1 MDITAFLDGIPLGGV
16 FLVTLLFTFLAI
28 EVGFLMGKW
37 RRKGLPPESTVRTGP
52 LASASLGLLA
62 FMLAV
67 VFSAVAARFN
77 ELKHIGLEEANAIG
91 TAFLRADL
99 LDADDRS
106 STRQLLND
114 YVDLRIEAVQDA
126 AREQIEQAITKSEAI
141 QSELWAKAVASA
153 LRQPTPTAALV
164 VQSLNDVIDMH
175 EKRITYSLY
184 YRLPWIMW
192 TMLYCLAI
200 LAMGIGGYD
209 TGLSGSSRVTAI
221 TLSTALA
228 FSVVFVLV
236 ISFDRPHRH
245 MSRTT
250 HDAML
255 DVQEDIRSSMQAE
268 PKRVGTD
275 SADNQL

>member
-1 MDITAFLDGIPLGGV
+1 MEVAEFFDGIPLAGV
-16 FLVTLLFTFLAI
+16 FFATLTCTFLSI

-37 RRKGLPPESTVRTGP
+37 RRKGLPPEASVRTGP

-62 FMLAV
+62 FMLAM
-67 VFSAVAARFN
+67 VFSAVSSRFN
-77 ELKHIGLEEANAIG
+77 ELKHIGLDEANAIG

-99 LDADDRS
+99 LDTADRAKI
-106 STRQLLND
+106 RHLLND
-114 YVDLRIEAVQDA
+114 YVALRIEAVQDSSK
-126 AREQIEQAITKSEAI
+126 EQIEEAIAKSEAI
-141 QSELWAKAVASA
+141 QSELWSTAVASA

-236 ISFDRPHRH
+236 ISFDRPHLH

>member
-1 MDITAFLDGIPLGGV
+1 MDVAAFLDGIPLAGV
-16 FLVTLLFTFLAI
+16 LLGTLLCTFLAI

-37 RRKGLPPESTVRTGP
+37 RRRGLPPESTVRTGP
-52 LASASLGLLA
+52 LAPASLGLLA
-62 FMLAV
+62 FMLAM
-67 VFSAVAARFN
+67 VFSAVSARFN
-77 ELKHIGLEEANAIG
+77 ELKHIGLDEANAIG
-91 TAFLRADL
+91 TAFIRADL
-99 LDADDRS
+99 LDSADRAK
-106 STRQLLND
+106 TRHLLDD
-114 YVDLRIEAVQDA
+114 YVALRIEAVQDTSK
-126 AREQIEQAITKSEAI
+126 EQIEEAIAKSEAI
-141 QSELWAKAVASA
+141 QGELWSTAVANA

-175 EKRITYSLY
+175 ENRITFSLH
-184 YRLPWIMW
+184 YRLPWVMW
-192 TMLYCLAI
+192 TMLYSLAI

-250 HDAML
+250 HDAMM

-268 PKRVGTD
+268 PQHGGADFED
-275 SADNQL
+275 SQL